1 MSKMTKPYKLLCYC
15 DLDGVFAPYPKGW
28 LEFIETKTGKHFD
41 SLEAAKE
48 CFSYAAYVSLKSE
61 YRSSDFKYNL
71 IPRRDSSDFTKF
83 LHDEGYL
90 IVIATMRPLRHPQL
104 LIRTV
109 HWLEKND
116 ILFDDI
122 LFCDSALEVVSKYPD
137 LTFGVE
143 DEPYVANTMAGW
155 GYKMFLM
162 HNGRNMDNL
171 HRNVTVVDGFE
182 DIMGLIRNEKTKD
195 THPHRK

>member
-1 MSKMTKPYKLLCYC
+1 
-15 DLDGVFAPYPKGW
+15 
-28 LEFIETKTGKHFD
+28 
-41 SLEAAKE
+41 
-48 CFSYAAYVSLKSE
+48 
-61 YRSSDFKYNL
+61 
-71 IPRRDSSDFTKF
+71 
-83 LHDEGYL
+83 
-90 IVIATMRPLRHPQL
+90 MRPLRHPQL